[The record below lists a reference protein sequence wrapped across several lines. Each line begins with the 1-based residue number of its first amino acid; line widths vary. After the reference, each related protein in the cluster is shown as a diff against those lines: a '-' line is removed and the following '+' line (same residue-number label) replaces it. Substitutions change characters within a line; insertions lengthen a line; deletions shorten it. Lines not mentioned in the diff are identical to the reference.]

1 LQQRTKMHAEHVLH
15 FLSCKPAEN
24 LFCSDDEERTCGEW
38 RASVAHDRNERHM
51 VVVELI
57 KKRFTRRERAPFER
71 ERDRITIARAR
82 QPVLHDRENAT
93 LKPSSNFYHSIPP
106 SCQELEPLSSP
117 VHKVVSFKSP
127 PPKEL
132 SQPQSSNAD
141 KEPRTFD
148 ACPHYPT
155 TTTRHSNGA
164 QISAVLYALVLACLV
179 WRHIGWSWAA
189 TPATTT
195 HADDY
200 VAPGAASPCVS
211 FLRFRTGLVRDGKIR
226 RVAYHR
232 VLTASRLDD
241 RTG

>member
-1 LQQRTKMHAEHVLH
+1 LHQRTKMHAEHVLH

-38 RASVAHDRNERHM
+38 RASAAHDRNERHM

-71 ERDRITIARAR
+71 ERDRTTIARAR

-127 PPKEL
+127 PQKNFL
-132 SQPQSSNAD
+132 SLKVQTRIRSRGLLTRARTTLPPQRDTQTVHRFLPSYTHSS
-141 KEPRTFD
+141 
-148 ACPHYPT
+148 
-155 TTTRHSNGA
+155 
-164 QISAVLYALVLACLV
+164 
-179 WRHIGWSWAA
+179 W
-189 TPATTT
+189 PAWCG
-195 HADDY
+195 D
-200 VAPGAASPCVS
+200 
-211 FLRFRTGLVRDGKIR
+211 I
-226 RVAYHR
+226 
-232 VLTASRLDD
+232 
-241 RTG
+241 